1 MKKDEDEEL
10 KNDETVMIETI
21 KKEDVEG
28 ELDEDYQAFKDKKKA
43 EKKSSQEK
51 KKDYTSRTSRMSE
64 FYVDQAVNRS
74 NINEKNENK
83 KEKKS
88 KKKILKK
95 ILLGVLAV
103 ILLIIVILA
112 IRFGTYVAK
121 SGGNIKEAAISM
133 ATDMIGDDKPIF
145 VLVMGVSKDIASDLS
160 DTMIVAGYN
169 PKSQKAIMLSIPRDT
184 YVGDNE
190 QWANGFDKINSKIQK
205 GPTTSVMYVEAMT
218 GIDLD
223 GYVIVENL
231 ALVDIVEAIGEV
243 EFDVPIDMNYD
254 DPTQNLHIHLKKG
267 KQMIDGDKAEQL
279 LRFRHN
285 NNGTSYP
292 SSYGDNDYGRQR
304 TQKAF
309 ISAIIDQVVTD
320 ADVPTLTKVGTA
332 VYKALKTDIN
342 LGKMIGYAPYVVNFK
357 SSDLRSEMMPGRS
370 AMINNLWFYKVDSEE
385 TNELIQDLFQYLE
398 LTDKEIAKVYK
409 TPKWKSVPT
418 TTWVK
423 PDDCEH
429 NWQVFE
435 RIEPTCTKN
444 GLLIEKCLLCEEERK
459 TEIPN
464 TGIKHN
470 YVTTDGSGSP
480 LKDENGNLIKRCTNC
495 GNTEIIEKNPSIGH
509 EHKWVLDQTTK
520 AATCT
525 EAGTGIYKCSVDGCQ
540 EVKTDAIAA
549 LGHTAPDANGKC
561 TRCGEKIAD
570 PSPKPPHEHSYT
582 ELVSTDVQ
590 PTCGTAGSGTYKCSC
605 GATTS
610 KSIPATG
617 NHTYP
622 EGNASPACS
631 VCGQANP
638 GYTPPIPPPVVPE
651 PEEPTTG
658 E

>member
-121 SGGNIKEAAISM
+121 SGGNIKDAAISM

-267 KQMIDGDKAEQL
+267 VQMIDGDKAEQL

-292 SSYGDNDYGRQR
+292 ASYGDNDYGRQR

-385 TNELIQDLFQYLE
+385 TNELIQELFQYLE
-398 LTDKEIAKVYK
+398 LTDKEIAKIYK

-429 NWQVFE
+429 NWQELE
-435 RIEPTCTKN
+435 RISPTCAKN
-444 GLLIEKCLLCEEERK
+444 GLLVEKCVLCGEERT
-459 TEIPN
+459 TELPN

-470 YVTTDGSGSP
+470 FSIVVSEIGGIRKLECSNCHAIKEERYEDE
-480 LKDENGNLIKRCTNC
+480 DENKVNTNTTNNSNTINDQGGGSSG
-495 GNTEIIEKNPSIGH
+495 GNTTPVAPTKC
-509 EHKWVLDQTTK
+509 EHDYSVLVSTDI

-525 EAGTGIYKCSVDGCQ
+525 
-540 EVKTDAIAA
+540 
-549 LGHTAPDANGKC
+549 
-561 TRCGEKIAD
+561 
-570 PSPKPPHEHSYT
+570 KP
-582 ELVSTDVQ
+582 
-590 PTCGTAGSGTYKCSC
+590 GSATYKCSKC
-605 GATTS
+605 GETTT
-610 KSIPATG
+610 KSIPALGHSFSNGTCLRCG
-617 NHTYP
+617 EADPNYK
-622 EGNASPACS
+622 PAE
-631 VCGQANP
+631 P
-638 GYTPPIPPPVVPE
+638 DPVVPD
-651 PEEPTTG
+651 PDPNPPPTPEPTT
-658 E
+658 EPAV

>member
-1 MKKDEDEEL
+1 MKKDKDEEL

-21 KKEDVEG
+21 KKEDAEG
-28 ELDEDYQAFKDKKKA
+28 ELDEDYEAFKAKRKA
-43 EKKSSQEK
+43 EKAKKSGE
-51 KKDYTSRTSRMSE
+51 KDYTSRTSAMSD
-64 FYVDQAVNRS
+64 FYVEQAVNRS
-74 NINEKNENK
+74 NMHKKNEKN
-83 KEKKS
+83 KEKKK
-88 KKKILKK
+88 KKKIIKK
-95 ILLGVLAV
+95 VLLAILAI
-103 ILLIIVILA
+103 ILLIIIILA

-267 KQMIDGDKAEQL
+267 VQMIDGDKAEQL

-292 SSYGDNDYGRQR
+292 ASYGDNDYGRQR

-342 LGKMIGYAPYVVNFK
+342 LGKMIGYAPYVVNF
-357 SSDLRSEMMPGRS
+357 SSKDLRSEMMPGRS

-385 TNELIQDLFQYLE
+385 TNELIQELFEYLE

-435 RIEPTCTKN
+435 RIEPTCVKN
-444 GLLIEKCLLCEEERK
+444 GVLIEKCLLCEEERR
-459 TEIPN
+459 TELPN

-470 YVTTDGSGSP
+470 YVTQDG
-480 LKDENGNLIKRCTNC
+480 NGKALTNKEGKLIKRCTNC
-495 GNTEIIEKNPSIGH
+495 GDEIVIGDAPGDH
-509 EHKWVLDQTTK
+509 TCTYTK
-520 AATCT
+520 LISTIKEPTCT
-525 EAGTGIYKCSVDGCQ
+525 ETGRGIYQCSHEGCTNQ
-540 EVKTDAIAA
+540 EPGDIPA
-549 LGHTAPDANGKC
+549 LGHNYVNGKC
-561 TRCGEKIAD
+561 TRCSATDPTYVPPSGGGEGGN
-570 PSPKPPHEHSYT
+570 PSSGEDS
-582 ELVSTDVQ
+582 
-590 PTCGTAGSGTYKCSC
+590 GGGS
-605 GATTS
+605 
-610 KSIPATG
+610 
-617 NHTYP
+617 
-622 EGNASPACS
+622 
-631 VCGQANP
+631 
-638 GYTPPIPPPVVPE
+638 TPPSTGGGDDTPPSGGGGGENPPPASGGGDS
-651 PEEPTTG
+651 PTPG
-658 E
+658 ENENPTPQNPPVQGLTTDETVNP